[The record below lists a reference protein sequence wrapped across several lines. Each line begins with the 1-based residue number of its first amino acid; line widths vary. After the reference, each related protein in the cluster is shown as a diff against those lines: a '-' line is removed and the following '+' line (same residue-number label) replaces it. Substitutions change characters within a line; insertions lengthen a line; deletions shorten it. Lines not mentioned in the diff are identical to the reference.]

1 MTTGGPRNAEEFT
14 DRIAVVSGGASGIG
28 LAIADALDAR
38 GCRVAVLDIIVNA
51 TPARGPRPSSC
62 EESPASNPAAAIA
75 PSVMSAIDSGRAGNA
90 LHGAS
95 SDSVHGLRGLD
106 VGGDATLLRRR
117 FELVDVSDSHAVEAA
132 IARIEAEWGP
142 IDYGVSVAG
151 ILATG
156 PLVETND
163 ETWAR
168 VMSVN
173 ASGVFH
179 LHRALARRMMPRRR
193 GSLVTVSSNAAGI
206 PRHGMAAYAASK
218 AAATMM
224 TKCLGLELA
233 ASGIRVNVVSP
244 GSTRTPMQEA
254 MWASGSSEE
263 IVLRG
268 SLETY
273 RSGIPLGKI
282 AEPHEV
288 AEAVL
293 FLLSERASHITM
305 ADLYVDGGATPR

>member
-1 MTTGGPRNAEEFT
+1 MTASDTRDPSPPPYPRKRGEGAAARTLAPERGEGRVRGEFT

-28 LAIADALDAR
+28 RAIVEALDAC
-38 GCRVAVLDIIVNA
+38 GCRVAVLDIADIAVVD
-51 TPARGPRPSSC
+51 
-62 EESPASNPAAAIA
+62 AAAG
-75 PSVMSAIDSGRAGNA
+75 SR
-90 LHGAS
+90 
-95 SDSVHGLRGLD
+95 
-106 VGGDATLLRRR
+106 LLAER
-117 FELVDVSDSHAVEAA
+117 VDVSEPEAVDAA
-132 IARIEAEWGP
+132 VARIEAEWGA

-156 PLVETND
+156 PIVETDD
-163 ETWAR
+163 ETWVR

-233 ASGIRVNVVSP
+233 ASGIRCNVVSP

-254 MWASGSSEE
+254 MWARGSSEE
-263 IVLRG
+263 TVLRG

-273 RSGIPLGKI
+273 RTGIPLGKI

-293 FLLSERASHITM
+293 FLLSARASHITM

>member
-1 MTTGGPRNAEEFT
+1 MTASERRDAGEFT

-28 LAIADALDAR
+28 RAIAEALEAR
-38 GCRVAVLDIIVNA
+38 GCRVAVLD
-51 TPARGPRPSSC
+51 TTD
-62 EESPASNPAAAIA
+62 IA
-75 PSVMSAIDSGRAGNA
+75 VDVS
-90 LHGAS
+90 
-95 SDSVHGLRGLD
+95 
-106 VGGDATLLRRR
+106 VGGRWRAER
-117 FELVDVSDSHAVEAA
+117 VDVSDPQAVEAA
-132 IARIEAEWGP
+132 IARIEAEWGA

-156 PLVETND
+156 AFVETDD

-179 LHRALARRMMPRRR
+179 LYRALARRMMPRRR
-193 GSLVTVSSNAAGI
+193 GSLVTVGSNAAGI

-224 TKCLGLELA
+224 TKCVGLELA
-233 ASGIRVNVVSP
+233 ASGIRCNIVSP

-254 MWASGSSEE
+254 MWSGGSSEE
-263 IVLRG
+263 TVLRG
-268 SLETY
+268 SLETF
-273 RSGIPLGKI
+273 RAGIPLGKI
-282 AEPHEV
+282 AEPYEV

-293 FLLSERASHITM
+293 FLLSARASHITM

>member
-1 MTTGGPRNAEEFT
+1 MTASEPRDAREFT
-14 DRIAVVSGGASGIG
+14 DRIAIVSGGASGIG
-28 LAIADALDAR
+28 LAIVDALDAR
-38 GCRVAVLDIIVNA
+38 GCRVAVLDIA
-51 TPARGPRPSSC
+51 ADCAG
-62 EESPASNPAAAIA
+62 SPASNAAAA
-75 PSVMSAIDSGRAGNA
+75 TGVSVMSAMALDAAGNA
-90 LHGAS
+90 
-95 SDSVHGLRGLD
+95 SV
-106 VGGDATLLRRR
+106 TRRR
-117 FELVDVSDSHAVEAA
+117 FERVDVSDSNAVEAA
-132 IARIEAEWGP
+132 IARIEAEWGA

-156 PLVETND
+156 PIVETDD

-193 GSLVTVSSNAAGI
+193 GSLVTVSSNAAGT

-233 ASGIRVNVVSP
+233 ASGIRCNVVSP

-254 MWASGSSEE
+254 MWAHGSSEE
-263 IVLRG
+263 TVLRG
-268 SLETY
+268 ALETY
-273 RSGIPLGKI
+273 RTGIPLGKI
-282 AEPHEV
+282 AEPREV

>member
-1 MTTGGPRNAEEFT
+1 MTPDDPRNLGEFS

-28 LAIADALDAR
+28 LAIVEALDAR
-38 GCRVAVLDIIVNA
+38 GCRVAALDIAV
-51 TPARGPRPSSC
+51 
-62 EESPASNPAAAIA
+62 ESGNPASQPASELAAGDRPRVERAAEDADAPAA
-75 PSVMSAIDSGRAGNA
+75 
-90 LHGAS
+90 
-95 SDSVHGLRGLD
+95 
-106 VGGDATLLRRR
+106 RRR
-117 FELVDVSDSHAVEAA
+117 FERVDVSDARAVEAA
-132 IARIEAEWGP
+132 VARIEVEWGA

-151 ILATG
+151 ILAIGAVVDTD
-156 PLVETND
+156 D

-233 ASGIRVNVVSP
+233 ASGIRCNIVSP

-254 MWASGSSEE
+254 MWARGSSEE
-263 IVLRG
+263 TVLRG

-273 RSGIPLGKI
+273 RTGIPLGKI